1 MRIIPFKEMP
11 LIDEGD
17 NIEELILQS
26 AEEQEVKIEDKDVIV
41 IAQTIVSKAEGEVLN
56 LGDIEPSKEAIEI
69 SKKINQNPKIVEI
82 ILEETNEKIKIGESL
97 IVETK
102 HGFICANAGVDTSNV
117 EKGKVTVLPKNPDKS
132 AKRIKRKIEKKT
144 QSEIS
149 VIISDSQGRP
159 FRLGAIGFAVGLAG
173 IKPINDLRGHQDAYD
188 KRLEN
193 TKTAP
198 PDALA
203 AAASLKMG
211 EKDEKIPSVLIKD
224 APYEMGKGKASDITR
239 DKEKDLFR

>member
-1 MRIIPFKEMP
+1 MEIIPLEKMP
-11 LIDEGD
+11 LIEEGD
-17 NIEELILQS
+17 DIGKLILDS
-26 AEEQEVKIEDKDVIV
+26 AEEQGIEIEDEDVV
-41 IAQTIVSKAEGEVLN
+41 VVAQTIISKAEGRVLN
-56 LGDIEPSKEAIEI
+56 LENIEPGKEAINL
-69 SKKINQNPKIVEI
+69 SKKINQNPKIVEV
-82 ILEETNEKIKIGESL
+82 ILEETSEKIKVGESL

-117 EKGKVTVLPKNPDKS
+117 KEGKVTVLPKNPDKS

-159 FRLGAIGFAVGLAG
+159 FRIGALGFTIGLAG
-173 IKPINDLRGHQDAYD
+173 IKPINDLRGKQDVYD

-203 AAASLKMG
+203 AAATLEMG

-224 APYEMGKGKASDITR
+224 APYRIGKGRTSDLIR
-239 DKEKDLFR
+239 DKENDLFR

>member
-1 MRIIPFKEMP
+1 MEIIPLEKMP
-11 LIDEGD
+11 LIEEGD
-17 NIEELILQS
+17 DIGKLILDS
-26 AEEQEVKIEDKDVIV
+26 AEEQGIEIEDEDVV
-41 IAQTIVSKAEGEVLN
+41 VVAQTIISKAEGRVLN
-56 LGDIEPSKEAIEI
+56 LENIEPGKEAINL
-69 SKKINQNPKIVEI
+69 SKKINQNPKIVEV
-82 ILEETNEKIKIGESL
+82 ILEETSEKIKVGESL

-117 EKGKVTVLPKNPDKS
+117 KEGKVTVLPKNPDKS

-159 FRLGAIGFAVGLAG
+159 FRIGALGFTIGLAG
-173 IKPINDLRGHQDAYD
+173 IKPINDLRGKQDVYD

-203 AAASLKMG
+203 AAATLEMG

-224 APYEMGKGKASDITR
+224 APYRKGKGRTSDLIR
-239 DKEKDLFR
+239 DKENDLFR

>member
-1 MRIIPFKEMP
+1 MRIIPFKKMP

-17 NIEELILQS
+17 DIGELILQS
-26 AEEQEVKIEDKDVIV
+26 AEEQEVEIEDKDVIV
-41 IAQTIVSKAEGEVLN
+41 IAQTIVSKAEGEILN
-56 LGDIEPSKEAIEI
+56 LDDIEPSKEAIEI
-69 SKKINQNPKIVEI
+69 SKKINQNPKIVEV
-82 ILEETNEKIKIGESL
+82 ILEETNEKIKMGESL
-97 IVETK
+97 IVETN

-117 EKGKVTVLPKNPDKS
+117 EKGKVTVLPKKPDES
-132 AKRIKRKIEKKT
+132 AGRIKRKIEKETK
-144 QSEIS
+144 SEIS

-173 IKPINDLRGHQDAYD
+173 IKPINDLRGQQDAYD

-211 EKDEKIPSVLIKD
+211 EKDEKIPSVLIKN
-224 APYEMGKGKASDITR
+224 APYEMGKGKTSNITR
-239 DKEKDLFR
+239 DKENDLFR